1 MPLLD
6 THMKTKHTHK
16 LQVCS
21 RKYPNCCVYKAGC
34 TLVGFSAQSEAVFSY
49 ASQPAFLLGLTFSIS
64 LYLAR
69 CRVMQKQNWF
79 SSPGWQMLSLDA
91 SKLQIEDKQDSL

>member
-1 MPLLD
+1 
-6 THMKTKHTHK
+6 MKTNTHTQTLHN
-16 LQVCS
+16 
-21 RKYPNCCVYKAGC
+21 YPTSNGCVNIAGC
-34 TLVGFSAQSEAVFSY
+34 PSEGFSARFEAVLSF